1 MALRTDYTDA
11 VFTGNR
17 KYRMINNSDGTISL
31 EDVTEYSQLDTA
43 LVGAVDMN
51 NTNTAVNSNT
61 TFREAFRTTTNGTA
75 MLTFNDGITTQSFQ
89 AYITPYFVFM
99 GGRFV
104 CEAGDIQSGV
114 PFAVFKAGYEPLR
127 PTFSVVETNLTETGA
142 VMLQAQSS
150 GLYIYGNSVAPNITS
165 IYFNLCYIRA

>member
-61 TFREAFRTTTNGTA
+61 TFRESFWVSKTA
-75 MLTFNDGITTQSFQ
+75 TDIITLNSGISVSVFQ
-89 AYITPYFVFM
+89 AYVTPDFVFM
-99 GGRFV
+99 TGRIQ
-104 CEAGDIQSGV
+104 CSAGDIQSGV
-114 PFAVFKAGYEPLR
+114 PFAQFKPTYQPNS
-127 PTFSVVETNLTETGA
+127 PTFSVVETNITETGT
-142 VMLQAQSS
+142 VVLQVQSS
-150 GLYIYGNSVAPNITS
+150 GWYIYGSAVAPNLTS
-165 IYFNLCYIRA
+165 VYFNFGFTRV